1 MARIRTIK
9 PDFFTSEDIVGISPL
24 ARLLYIAT
32 WLEADREGRLV
43 WRPKTLKLRYL
54 PGDQCDIEMLADELV
69 SAGLVMTYEI
79 NGQTFAEIP
88 TFAKHQ
94 VINNRESAS
103 TITARVTDAT
113 TTREQ
118 RVTDA
123 TTTREQRVTDATT
136 TREARVTDATTTP
149 LMGKE
154 GKGKEGNDV
163 VDDTAV
169 SSIVGKAAD
178 PCPHHEIIDLYHR
191 TLPMGRQ
198 VRVWTEA
205 RRAKL
210 RARWREDSKRQ
221 SLEWWGRL
229 FAYIAKS
236 EFLTGK
242 VCAKDRKPFEI
253 DLEWIITPANLVKII
268 EGKYDEDSGS

>member
-113 TTREQ
+113 TTR
-118 RVTDA
+118 A
-123 TTTREQRVTDATT
+123 
-136 TREARVTDATTTP
+136 ARVTDANTTP
-149 LMGKE
+149 LMGKA